1 MIFRWPRRDRGH
13 LSREELSTYVDGGP
27 GAPSEAR
34 VQAHLAACGASCTAD
49 LAELRTTVAI
59 LRSIAPVE
67 PPRSFALTHEM
78 IADLPD
84 GKPLG
89 SPPQMRD
96 PAHRRGLPVYAPA
109 AAAIAAAVVFA
120 LVLVGNLSGAIE
132 QSGATSRDAASAT
145 VAVSQAVE
153 LESVLEAPAA
163 AGAAGAESAAPV
175 APAATLAPEVEVVAE
190 TESESVIIES
200 AAVAA
205 SKVAPEPEIESL
217 VTDEPEDLEA
227 PARAAA
233 VPESPDELAA
243 APPSLAAEA
252 ETFAPLG
259 TPQLLP
265 DSGGDGEAVITQDFE
280 IAEDPVAPQIAAA
293 PEPVADQAPQ
303 PVLVEDDDFDLPV
316 WQILLGTGLA
326 AIALALAALAA
337 ARRAR
342 RI

>member
-1 MIFRWPRRDRGH
+1 MIFRWLSRDREH

-34 VQAHLAACGASCTAD
+34 VQAHLDACGASCAVE
-49 LAELRTTVAI
+49 LAGLRTTVAI

-67 PPRSFALTHEM
+67 PPRSFALTAQM
-78 IADLPD
+78 VADLPD

-89 SPPQMRD
+89 SPPPMRD
-96 PAHRRGLPVYAPA
+96 AARRGGIPVYAPA

-120 LVLVGNLSGAIE
+120 LVLVGNLAGAIE
-132 QSGATSRDAASAT
+132 QSGATSRDASSAT
-145 VAVSQAVE
+145 VAFSQAVE
-153 LESVLEAPAA
+153 LETVLEAPVAA
-163 AGAAGAESAAPV
+163 AAPVAESAAPV
-175 APAATLAPEVEVVAE
+175 APAATPAPEIELAVE
-190 TESESVIIES
+190 TESESVVTES
-200 AAVAA
+200 AAVAE

-217 VTDEPEDLEA
+217 VTDEPEDLDA

-233 VPESPDELAA
+233 VPESADELAA
-243 APPSLAAEA
+243 AAAPLAAEP
-252 ETFAPLG
+252 ETLAPLG

-265 DSGGDGEAVITQDFE
+265 ESGGDGEAVTSQDFE
-280 IAEDPVAPQIAAA
+280 IAQDPAAAQSAAA
-293 PEPVADQAPQ
+293 PEPVADRAQQ
-303 PVLVEDDDFDLPV
+303 PALAEDDGLDLPV